1 MLKLNDHLGSY
12 HQVAENA
19 LRNVFS
25 EKDFPLYRLMK
36 YQMGW
41 IDELGNEEYLNPD
54 FSRLHASL
62 VLMACEAVG
71 GDLRSAAPAAV
82 SVELLNQ
89 FVQVHTDI
97 QEGSQDR
104 YGRSTLWWVYGPAQA
119 INVGDGLHAMA
130 RMSLMQ
136 YPRCFDTDEKT
147 LRALA
152 ILDNASLRTLEGL
165 HQELVYQERVDI
177 STEAY
182 LKMSK
187 EKIGALIGCA
197 LELGALSGGSSE
209 DECEIFRK
217 IGEEL
222 GVALQ
227 VQEDLQ
233 MIWGDPLSGKRR
245 GSDLLNKKKG
255 YPIIYTL
262 EEAALS
268 VKREIGTMFFKRVLD
283 ADDLDQL
290 VGILDDLEV
299 RKSVKSKIDDL
310 CDSAIHQLSKVA
322 KGDLLPLESLFSW
335 IALRGE

>member
-1 MLKLNDHLGSY
+1 MLKLNDHIGSY
-12 HQVAENA
+12 NQVAENA

-25 EKDFPLYRLMK
+25 EKNFPLYRLMK

-41 IDELGNEEYLNPD
+41 IDELGDEEYLNPD
-54 FSRLHASL
+54 LSRLHASL
-62 VLMACEAVG
+62 VLMACEVVG
-71 GDLRSAAPAAV
+71 GDVRSAVPAAI

-104 YGRSTLWWVYGPAQA
+104 HGRSTLWWVYGPAQA
-119 INVGDGLHAMA
+119 INVGDGFHAMA

-136 YPRCFDTDEKT
+136 YPTGLEPNEKT
-147 LRALA
+147 LKALA
-152 ILDNASLRTLEGL
+152 ILDNASLRMLEGL

-177 STEAY
+177 STDAY

-187 EKIGALIGCA
+187 EKIGALMGCA
-197 LELGALSGGSSE
+197 LELGALYGGASE
-209 DECEIFRK
+209 HECEVMRNV
-217 IGEEL
+217 GEEV
-222 GVALQ
+222 GIAFQ
-227 VQEDLQ
+227 VQEDLH
-233 MIWGDPLSGKRR
+233 MIWGNPLSGKRK

-262 EEAALS
+262 EKAALS

-283 ADDLDQL
+283 VDDLDQIIK
-290 VGILDDLEV
+290 ILDEFDV
-299 RKSVKSKIDDL
+299 RNSVESKIDEL
-310 CDSAIHQLSKVA
+310 CDSAISQLSKVA
-322 KGDLLPLESLFSW
+322 KGDLLPLKSLFSW